1 MVAAVVAAVAA
12 VVAASWVRWRLG
24 EREEDRVSR
33 WQYTWQEG
41 VLILYNSVTLRGV
54 GEYQPKG

>member
-1 MVAAVVAAVAA
+1 MVAAVVAAV
-12 VVAASWVRWRLG
+12 VAANWVRWRQG

-41 VLILYNSVTLRGV
+41 VHRII
-54 GEYQPKG
+54 